1 MTDKYGAEDKGKGRI
16 KEAVGTIKEKVGH
29 AVGDR
34 DLEARGIV
42 QQGEGKKDR
51 AKGEIKEKVED
62 AKATV
67 RAGAEIIKDKLTGRD
82 DRR

>member
-1 MTDKYGAEDKGKGRI
+1 MTNRYGSEDKGKGRI
-16 KEAVGTIKEKVGH
+16 KEAVGTVKEKVGR
-29 AVGDR
+29 ALGDR

-42 QQGEGKKDR
+42 QQGDGKKDR

-67 RAGAEIIKDKLTGRD
+67 RAGAEMIKDKLSG